1 MSRRGRVFGA
11 SQRLRRL
18 TWLMSVAM
26 GHGRGSEVL
35 FGSDGSDGS
44 DGSVVS
50 FVFMSVLS
58 EEGKNEGIA
67 SGLEVQGF
75 LTSSNQYT

>member
-1 MSRRGRVFGA
+1 MT

-35 FGSDGSDGS
+35 FGTNGSDGS
-44 DGSVVS
+44 DESDGSGVS
-50 FVFMSVLS
+50 LVFMSVLS

>member
-1 MSRRGRVFGA
+1 MT

-35 FGSDGSDGS
+35 FGTNGSDESDGSL
-44 DGSVVS
+44 VS
-50 FVFMSVLS
+50 GVSLVFMSVLF
-58 EEGKNEGIA
+58 EEGKNEGMPQ
-67 SGLEVQGF
+67 GLRSKAF
-75 LTSSNQYT
+75 

>member
-1 MSRRGRVFGA
+1 VT

-35 FGSDGSDGS
+35 FGTNGSDGS
-44 DGSVVS
+44 DESDGSLVS
-50 FVFMSVLS
+50 GVSLVFMSVLF

>member
-1 MSRRGRVFGA
+1 VT

-35 FGSDGSDGS
+35 FGTNGSDGSDGS
-44 DGSVVS
+44 DESDGSGVS
-50 FVFMSVLS
+50 LVFMSVLS